1 MTTNAGGTSK
11 LNEWKMELTRTE
23 FPPALMATWRPLKSR
38 WTIGGHAREGDMAA
52 FRAIPS
58 AYADPSKP

>member
-23 FPPALMATWRPLKSR
+23 FPPAPMAVFKPLKSH
-38 WTIGGHAREGDMAA
+38 WTIGGHEREDDMAA

-58 AYADPSKP
+58 AYADPGKP